1 MMMGQEGEAA
11 TDPRPVGG
19 SSRRRAREVAL
30 QVLYAI
36 DLGTDRPRRQQTEPD
51 PVAEVVDS
59 IQPDAPATGSDDS
72 VDPDESGLLAD
83 RIVAIEGSDADRVF
97 DVIAAHFEMPES
109 SRVFARELAVS
120 VRARLEQVDAAI
132 VRHARNWRL
141 VRMAVVDRNIL
152 RLGSYELAFTDT
164 PVAVV
169 LNEAVDLARR
179 FGSDASPAFV
189 NGILDAIARETRRT
203 AS

>member
-1 MMMGQEGEAA
+1 MMGQESETE
-11 TDPRPVGG
+11 TDHRPVGG

-36 DLGTDRPRRQQTEPD
+36 DLGADRPRRLAVDASPVAAVVESGEPGASSLASDAAAEPD
-51 PVAEVVDS
+51 AGD
-59 IQPDAPATGSDDS
+59 
-72 VDPDESGLLAD
+72 LLAD
-83 RIVAIEGSDADRVF
+83 PAFAIDGSDADRVF

-109 SRVFARELAVS
+109 ARVFARELAVA

-152 RLGSYELAFTDT
+152 RLGSYELEFTDT

-189 NGILDAIARETRRT
+189 NGILDAIAREVRRT

>member
-1 MMMGQEGEAA
+1 MIGRDGEIA
-11 TDPRPVGG
+11 TDPGPVGG

-36 DLGTDRPRRQQTEPD
+36 DLGTDRPRRSQTGPD
-51 PVAEVVDS
+51 PTAAIVE
-59 IQPDAPATGSDDS
+59 S
-72 VDPDESGLLAD
+72 VDLDTPTTDPGDVDASDPPAPPTF
-83 RIVAIEGSDADRVF
+83 AIEESDADRAF

-152 RLGSYELAFTDT
+152 RLGSYELEFTDT

-189 NGILDAIARETRRT
+189 NGILDAIAREARRT

>member
-1 MMMGQEGEAA
+1 MIEEGEAA
-11 TDPRPVGG
+11 IARRPVGG
-19 SSRRRAREVAL
+19 TSRRRGREVAL

-36 DLGTDRPRRQQTEPD
+36 DLAADRPRRNRDEPD
-51 PVAEVVDS
+51 GIGAN
-59 IQPDAPATGSDDS
+59 PDPAAADGSQK
-72 VDPDESGLLAD
+72 ESGQAADPIRWLAD
-83 RIVAIEGSDADRVF
+83 DLAPIAESDADRVF
-97 DVIAAHFEMPES
+97 DVIATHFEMPDG
-109 SRVFARELAVS
+109 SREFARELAVS
-120 VRARLEQVDAAI
+120 VRGRIAQIDAAI

-152 RLGSYELAFTDT
+152 RIGSYELEFTDT

-189 NGILDAIARETRRT
+189 NGILDAIAHDVRRT